1 MIYKSFL
8 IEENIKLLSS
18 NLSLFYGENLGLK
31 NELKVNIRKLNKDS
45 EVINFSQEEIL
56 RNNDTFFN
64 EILNISLF
72 EKKKIY
78 FVSQANDKILDL
90 INKIE
95 SHLDNQKI
103 FIFSDILDKRS
114 KLRNFFE
121 KSKVYGVVPCYPD
134 NELTIRKIILNKL
147 GDFNGL
153 SAQNINMIIDNSN
166 LNRDKLNN
174 ELKKIISYFINKKIE
189 SQDLEKLLDN
199 KINED
204 FNLLKD
210 EVLGGNK
217 SKTNK
222 LLSDT
227 IIDSEKSTL
236 YLSLINQRLSKLAEI
251 SELTQKSKIADAI
264 NMLKP
269 PVFWKDKPVMM
280 IQAKKWNL
288 NKIKDILNK
297 TYKLEIEIKSNS
309 IVNKNLLMKKLLL
322 DICVL
327 ANSS

>member
-1 MIYKSFL
+1 M
-8 IEENIKLLSS
+8 
-18 NLSLFYGENLGLK
+18 
-31 NELKVNIRKLNKDS
+31 
-45 EVINFSQEEIL
+45 
-56 RNNDTFFN
+56 
-64 EILNISLF
+64 
-72 EKKKIY
+72 
-78 FVSQANDKILDL
+78 